1 MEYLFLPLIL
11 AAIIIWFVATFMRSR
26 YLIHM
31 MQLEGY
37 KNDSFSKWLIDFGY
51 RAFYMKLKLSAVA
64 SIAVV
69 VLATVMGKIEEP
81 TVMGG
86 VILAWSAFIV
96 FGMKFKREKLKKDLV
111 FTQRVKRLFAIQII
125 FNVVAVAVA
134 ITLLKLFIDSRSTV
148 VAIMLV
154 LGSVMVYFEP
164 YILMVSNVIA
174 KPIEERVNRKFFVM
188 AQKKIRGMSDLKV
201 VGITGSFGK
210 TSTKFL
216 MATILS
222 EKYKTL
228 KTPESYNTPMG
239 VSKVINETL
248 DSSYEAFVAE
258 MGARNVGDIAEM
270 GELVGHGV
278 GVLTSVGPAHLETFK
293 SIENIMKTKY
303 EIIDSLPPDGIAVFN
318 YENEYVR
325 KLADGTKDKRKL
337 VYGISDRENLDVY
350 ARDIMVNATG
360 SEFILGNKDGS
371 EISCKT
377 NLLGEHNILNLLAGA
392 AVGLALGLTMEEIA
406 RGISKVE
413 PVPHR
418 LQLINPG
425 TGVIIIDDAFNSNP
439 VGSKAALEVLSQFQ
453 EGRKIIITPG
463 MIELG
468 DEEYEANKE
477 FGRNIGKHCDYAILV
492 GKNRTKP
499 IYEGVIESGFNA
511 NNVFVVAKL
520 DDATAKLQTIVRP
533 KDVVLFE
540 NDLPDN
546 FNE

>member
-1 MEYLFLPLIL
+1 MERLFLPLIF
-11 AAIIIWFVATFMRSR
+11 AAVAIWIAASFTRSR

-37 KNDSFSKWLIDFGY
+37 KNENFTKWLDEFGY
-51 RAFYMKLKLSAVA
+51 RAFYMKLKLSTIA

-69 VLATVMGKIEEP
+69 LLAVFMGKHQVP
-81 TVMGG
+81 TVIGG
-86 VILAWSAFIV
+86 VILAWCAFIV
-96 FGMKFKREKLKKDLV
+96 FGMKTKKEKLKKDLV
-111 FTQRVKRLFAIQII
+111 FTQRVKRLFTIQM
-125 FNVVAVAVA
+125 VVN
-134 ITLLKLFIDSRSTV
+134 L
-148 VAIMLV
+148 AIMAVFVV
-154 LGSVMVYFEP
+154 LLRAFIEEKTLSVALTLAIGSIMLYFEP
-164 YILMVSNVIA
+164 YILMLSNTIA
-174 KPIEERVNRKFFVM
+174 KPIEEAINRQFFVA
-188 AQKKIRGMSDLKV
+188 AQQKIRGMEDLKV

-248 DSSYEAFVAE
+248 DDSYEAFVAE

-270 GELVGHGV
+270 GELVGHKI

-293 SIENIMKTKY
+293 SIRNIMKTKY
-303 EIIDSLPPDGIAVFN
+303 EIIDSLPPEGLAVFN

-325 KLADGTKDKRKL
+325 ELADDTVDRRKM
-337 VYGISDRENLDVY
+337 VYGISDREKLDVY
-350 ARDIMVNATG
+350 ARDIKVNATG
-360 SEFILGNKDGS
+360 SEFVLGSKSGE

-392 AVGLALGLTMEEIA
+392 TVGLALGMTMEEIA

-439 VGSKAALEVLSQFQ
+439 VGAKAALEVMSQFE
-453 EGRKIIITPG
+453 EGRKIVITPG

-499 IYEGVIESGFNA
+499 IYEGVIESGFDPKS
-511 NNVFVVAKL
+511 VFVVAKL
-520 DDATAKLQTIVRP
+520 DEATAKLQTIVRP
-533 KDVVLFE
+533 KDIVLFE